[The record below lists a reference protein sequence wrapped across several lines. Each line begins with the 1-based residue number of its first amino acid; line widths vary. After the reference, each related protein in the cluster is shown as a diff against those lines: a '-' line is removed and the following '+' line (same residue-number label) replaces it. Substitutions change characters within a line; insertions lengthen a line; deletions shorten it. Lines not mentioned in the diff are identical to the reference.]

1 MNEIEEKVL
10 QMLLAKKS
18 RSRIKK
24 RIGITDE
31 IFMRSIIQIN
41 KNGYDFVI
49 KNQKKNKPD
58 PEESFEDK
66 LVYKA
71 MKKEISEEDY
81 EYMLKNLYMPRTQ
94 LAKQLKISKLA
105 LNFILDKGL

>member
-1 MNEIEEKVL
+1 MNEIEKKVL
-10 QMLLAKKS
+10 EMLLAKKS

-24 RIGITDE
+24 RIGITDD
-31 IFMRSIIQIN
+31 IFMRSIKEIN

-49 KNQKKNKPD
+49 KSQKKNIAD
-58 PEESFEDK
+58 PQESSEDK
-66 LVYKA
+66 LVYEA
-71 MKKEISEEDY
+71 MKKEISGEDY
-81 EYMLKNLYMPRTQ
+81 EYMLKNLYMPRTK